1 MFISKSWALIIYS
14 FILHCGWISTSEFLC
29 YLQLFWVVFAARLW
43 VSFNCEFA
51 LSFLVFWGVFD
62 MWIPH
67 VLVYCSPAIIVK
79 DGYYFGE
86 LEHYDNTAEI
96 VSEPCVFS
104 YFGLL
109 FVAVCIHMIDVNII
123 FTCKYHNHINQPLLY
138 FYLCSSNIFPC
149 IYSYLIL

>member
-1 MFISKSWALIIYS
+1 MNVIIQLSFPLTFYLNSMFISKSWALIIYS

-79 DGYYFGE
+79 DGYYLGE
-86 LEHYDNTAEI
+86 LEHYDYTVGI
-96 VSEPCVFS
+96 VSEPCVCV
-104 YFGLL
+104 Y
-109 FVAVCIHMIDVNII
+109 V
-123 FTCKYHNHINQPLLY
+123 YLY
-138 FYLCSSNIFPC
+138 ICMWPS
-149 IYSYLIL
+149 LILVCYSLPYVFIC